1 MRANPKRHN
10 RVYILSFKH
19 TYRPMRVSLVA
30 QLFYK
35 SQYNILAVQGEN
47 FAKKAITNRLRR
59 LNFSGALIPLSK

>member
-1 MRANPKRHN
+1 
-10 RVYILSFKH
+10 
-19 TYRPMRVSLVA
+19 MRVRLVA